1 MCHPQIP
8 AAENRHPRISSV
20 VTLVVGLLPVQSLT
34 SILTPALSGTALF
47 LLLANYRRWR
57 CGVTCISRAA
67 HDLAGLRDPCGLCS
81 VAVRLPTGAYDAFLP
96 AIRDDG
102 EEAVLWLLQK
112 ARPVSGLNGF
122 SRVLVALDL
131 EHFFKERALANQR
144 MGGEMKGSSN
154 LTEANRVNVRREIA
168 AAAGV
173 SVGNVT
179 KVKRLILDPHPD
191 MLEALRSGEIR
202 IHKAWQWSKESP
214 SEQLK
219 ALKQYRIERGV
230 KSTIRS
236 LISKHS
242 SGETVALGLKHMH
255 LGFTA
260 LMADSRSK
268 AFMDQFELLLW
279 QIDNEF
285 SKGESSSNAN

>member
-1 MCHPQIP
+1 M
-8 AAENRHPRISSV
+8 R
-20 VTLVVGLLPVQSLT
+20 G
-34 SILTPALSGTALF
+34 
-47 LLLANYRRWR
+47 
-57 CGVTCISRAA
+57 
-67 HDLAGLRDPCGLCS
+67 DLAYREPLTITQD
-81 VAVRLPTGAYDAFLP
+81 Y
-96 AIRDDG
+96 AILVGYALWQFACWQGRTTLSCQQYEMTE

-131 EHFFKERALANQR
+131 EHCFKERALANQR
-144 MGGEMKGSSN
+144 VGGAMKGSSN

-173 SVGNVT
+173 SVGNVA
-179 KVKRLILDPHPD
+179 KVKKLILDPHPEL
-191 MLEALRSGEIR
+191 LEALRSGEIR

-214 SEQLK
+214 REQLK
-219 ALKQYRIERGV
+219 ALKQYRMERGV

-236 LISKHS
+236 LISKHR

-279 QIDNEF
+279 EIDSEF